1 LYAAEW
7 VVTDSGG
14 LQKEAFFAG
23 KRCVV
28 LRGETEWTE
37 LVEHGWAVL
46 VDPDT
51 PDLAG
56 SVKRHFAQWQAHPT
70 LTPPHLYGDG
80 RAAEKMVQSLAQG
93 LAERNV

>member
-1 LYAAEW
+1 

-37 LVEHGWAVL
+37 LVEHGWAAL

-56 SVKRHFAQWQAHPT
+56 SVKHLFAQWQAHP
-70 LTPPHLYGDG
+70 LLAPPQLYGDG

-93 LAERNV
+93 LAERIL